1 MKYDIF
7 KVEEQYEIE
16 QLGTKEKFWIYI
28 NNTKYLF
35 KIGRKNTRENLA
47 EKVIY
52 EIGELIDIKVVRYE
66 FAKYKDKLG
75 VLSPSF
81 LNEDERLVHGN
92 ELLAKVIENYPKEQF
107 FKVRDYKLT
116 TVLGLVKKL
125 SRKFNNNF
133 LEYFISYIIFDCL
146 VANQDRHHEN
156 WGFVVSSLK
165 KEIDLSP
172 SYDHA
177 AGLGCKVNIDE
188 IKSRMTTKDRGY
200 SVERFCQKAKTP
212 FYHDK
217 KRLSTIESVKLCTKF
232 DKKAV
237 ILNIEKINEL
247 LNFQKVDDILNRIPK
262 EFYNHEIELDF
273 SKKILEINKDR
284 LYKLLKEIK

>member
-1 MKYDIF
+1 MEYNIF
-7 KVEEQYEIE
+7 KVKEQYEIE
-16 QLGTKEKFWIYI
+16 QLGTKEKFWVYI

-52 EIGELIDIKVVRYE
+52 EIGKLIDIKIVSYE

-75 VLSPSF
+75 VLSPLF

-116 TVLGLVKKL
+116 TVLGLIEIL
-125 SRKFNNNF
+125 SEKYNKNF
-133 LEYFISYIIFDCL
+133 LEDFISYIIFDCL

-188 IKSRMTTKDRGY
+188 IKNRMTTKDRGY
-200 SVERFCQKAKTP
+200 SVEKFCQKAKTP
-212 FYHDK
+212 FYHNK
-217 KRLSTIESVKLCTKF
+217 KRLSTIEAIKLCTKF
-232 DKKAV
+232 DKKTV
-237 ILNIEKINEL
+237 MINIEKINEL
-247 LNFQKVDDILNRIPK
+247 LDFQKVDDILNKIPK
-262 EFYNHEIELDF
+262 EFYNNEIELDF
-273 SKKILEINKDR
+273 SKKILEVNKYR

>member
-1 MKYDIF
+1 MEYNIF
-7 KVEEQYEIE
+7 KVKEQYEIE
-16 QLGTKEKFWIYI
+16 QLGTKEKFWVYI
-28 NNTKYLF
+28 NNNKYLF

-52 EIGELIDIKVVRYE
+52 KIGKLIDIKIVSYE

-75 VLSPSF
+75 VLSPLF

-116 TVLGLVKKL
+116 TVLGLIEIL
-125 SRKFNNNF
+125 SEKYNKNF
-133 LEYFISYIIFDCL
+133 LEDFISYIIFDCL

-188 IKSRMTTKDRGY
+188 IKNRMTTKDRGY
-200 SVERFCQKAKTP
+200 SVEKFCQKAKTP
-212 FYHDK
+212 FYHNK
-217 KRLSTIESVKLCTKF
+217 KRLSTIEAIKLCTKF
-232 DKKAV
+232 DKKTV
-237 ILNIEKINEL
+237 MINIEKINEL
-247 LNFQKVDDILNRIPK
+247 LDFQKVDDILNKIPK
-262 EFYNHEIELDF
+262 EFYNNEIELDF
-273 SKKILEINKDR
+273 SKKILEVNKYR